1 MHNIVLLKSV
11 LHRFLSQQFAEFDQV
26 MRNDPDNLRVL
37 VEQVQHW
44 LVCKRWKKVIY
55 GTICVQKCEE
65 RSIVCYLQVNGNYR
79 SAIRYSD
86 STAYFRLT
94 LPSNFIQ
101 LLCIAPLQLKMQ
113 SGLLILLTKVG

>member
-11 LHRFLSQQFAEFDQV
+11 LHHFLSQQFAEFDQV

-55 GTICVQKCEE
+55 GTICVQKREQ
-65 RSIVCYLQVNGNYR
+65 RSIVCYLQVNGN
-79 SAIRYSD
+79 
-86 STAYFRLT
+86 
-94 LPSNFIQ
+94 
-101 LLCIAPLQLKMQ
+101 
-113 SGLLILLTKVG
+113 